1 MAEKTQK
8 NTTTTTNNNNSNNN
22 NNYYYYCYNN
32 RNWAVSLARY
42 VDIGRGGGGV
52 ELRKHKRQD
61 LDHRTRVHSTVLC
74 GTTSSAK
81 EGRRNG
87 PGIHR
92 RLCQSS
98 EEIARKLCPIQ

>member
-8 NTTTTTNNNNSNNN
+8 NTTTTTNNNNSNN

-42 VDIGRGGGGV
+42 VDIGRGGGV